1 MPLVSVVVAVYN
13 IEKYIEICIQSL
25 LKQTYDEMEILLIDD
40 GSQDE
45 SGSICDKYAEK
56 DSRIRVLHK
65 QNGGLS
71 DVRNVGIQEASGK
84 YLMYVD
90 GDDTV
95 SENFVEAAVSC
106 AERFQTDI
114 GIFDFQEIE
123 EDTGRV
129 DRWSMRIRR
138 NELLNAENDPE
149 ILLTTPC
156 AWNKIYRLD
165 FLKES
170 GLSYPLKR
178 HYEDLTVT
186 PVLLALAKRIV
197 YLDSGPLYDYM
208 LRDGSIMRSHDFRKN
223 YEDRTAAVRDVLR
236 TFREK
241 KIFEPFQKE
250 LEFLT
255 FEHVYFMPMKEILMY
270 EPDSVYQKK
279 FRAFALEQFPDLM
292 KNPYIRE
299 RLSPKDQLI
308 WRLMKRRLYFV
319 IRLLSRLRKKADS
332 ARKRGGA
339 Q

>member
-1 MPLVSVVVAVYN
+1 
-13 IEKYIEICIQSL
+13 
-25 LKQTYDEMEILLIDD
+25 
-40 GSQDE
+40 
-45 SGSICDKYAEK
+45 
-56 DSRIRVLHK
+56 
-65 QNGGLS
+65 
-71 DVRNVGIQEASGK
+71 
-84 YLMYVD
+84 
-90 GDDTV
+90 
-95 SENFVEAAVSC
+95 
-106 AERFQTDI
+106 
-114 GIFDFQEIE
+114 
-123 EDTGRV
+123 
-129 DRWSMRIRR
+129 MRIRR

-197 YLDSGPLYDYM
+197 YLDSGPLY
-208 LRDGSIMRSHDFRKN
+208 
-223 YEDRTAAVRDVLR
+223 
-236 TFREK
+236 
-241 KIFEPFQKE
+241 
-250 LEFLT
+250 
-255 FEHVYFMPMKEILMY
+255 
-270 EPDSVYQKK
+270 
-279 FRAFALEQFPDLM
+279 
-292 KNPYIRE
+292 IRE